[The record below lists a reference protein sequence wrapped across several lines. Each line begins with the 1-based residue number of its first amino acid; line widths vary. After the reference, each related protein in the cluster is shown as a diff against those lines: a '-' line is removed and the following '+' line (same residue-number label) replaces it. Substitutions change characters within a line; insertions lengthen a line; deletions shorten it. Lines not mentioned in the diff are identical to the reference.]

1 MEQVRRELSPVR
13 LEAFS
18 DGVIAIIITIMVL
31 ELRLPAY
38 AAEQGLLHGLFLPMA
53 PKFATYA
60 MSFLLVA
67 IMWVNHN
74 AVIGTVHD
82 CTRAI
87 FWQNNYLLFWMSLI
101 PLSTAFL
108 GDHPRLPDAYAVYG
122 FVLAAACS
130 GFAGLRWLASR
141 QGRGARAGAPHGDAK
156 EHPGNQPLR
165 GLGPARL
172 RLDLRGH
179 RHLHRGPGD
188 VLPADLCASRHNSG
202 GLKRHRASIPSRA
215 KPAAQ
220 TPDCHLPRRSRAI
233 RPCDRTRPRVC
244 PARS

>member
-141 QGRGARAGAPHGDAK
+141 QGRGDAALA
-156 EHPGNQPLR
+156 QV
-165 GLGPARL
+165 
-172 RLDLRGH
+172 H
-179 RHLHRGPGD
+179 RT
-188 VLPADLCASRHNSG
+188 VM
-202 GLKRHRASIPSRA
+202 
-215 KPAAQ
+215 
-220 TPDCHLPRRSRAI
+220 RRSILATSLYAASVPLAYVSIYAAIVIFIAVPVMFFLPIFAPRATAAA
-233 RPCDRTRPRVC
+233 D
-244 PARS
+244 